1 MKTQPQL
8 LLLQKTMVVT
18 EGVAREFNPKLN
30 IWTLSEPILKDLENI
45 KLLTFSKLPFDKIV
59 NSPNPKEI
67 YLSIINEIEKTKKDF
82 KKIKNAFGEEGLKID
97 ENSIMEIK
105 NDNNV
110 GILSSKN
117 VLIIL
122 AVIVTI
128 LLINL

>member
-1 MKTQPQL
+1 
-8 LLLQKTMVVT
+8 MVVT

-30 IWTLSEPILKDLENI
+30 IWSLSEPILNNLENI
-45 KLLTFSKLPFDKIV
+45 KLKAFSEIPFNIGKD
-59 NSPNPKEI
+59 SPSPKEI

-110 GILSSKN
+110 GILSSKY

>member
-1 MKTQPQL
+1 
-8 LLLQKTMVVT
+8 
-18 EGVAREFNPKLN
+18 
-30 IWTLSEPILKDLENI
+30 
-45 KLLTFSKLPFDKIV
+45 
-59 NSPNPKEI
+59 
-67 YLSIINEIEKTKKDF
+67 
-82 KKIKNAFGEEGLKID
+82 
-97 ENSIMEIK
+97 MEIK